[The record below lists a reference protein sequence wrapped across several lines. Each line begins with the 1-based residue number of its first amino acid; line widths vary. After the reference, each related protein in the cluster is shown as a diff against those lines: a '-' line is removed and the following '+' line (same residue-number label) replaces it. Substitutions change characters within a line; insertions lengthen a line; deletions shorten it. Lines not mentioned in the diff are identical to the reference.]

1 MIVEVRSYRI
11 KLGRREEFIKFFET
25 RAVPALRSHGMRVVG
40 PLLDLENPNK
50 FVWLRIFPSLD
61 ERERMRTAFYEGE
74 LWKNELESI
83 AMPMLESYD
92 VILCETSPGYV
103 FEGALESP
111 KARTGADL

>member
-11 KLGRREEFIKFFET
+11 KPGRRVEFIQFFET
-25 RAVPALRSHGMRVVG
+25 RSVPALRSHGMRVVG

-61 ERERMRTAFYEGE
+61 ERERMKVAFYEGE

-83 AMPMLESYD
+83 AMPMIESYD
-92 VILCETSPGYV
+92 VILCEASPGYV
-103 FEGALESP
+103 FEGALEEP
-111 KARTGADL
+111 

>member
-11 KLGRREEFIKFFET
+11 KPGRREEFIQFFET
-25 RAVPALRSHGMRVVG
+25 RSVPALRSHGMRVVG

-61 ERERMRTAFYEGE
+61 ERERMKAAFYEGE

-83 AMPMLESYD
+83 AMPMIESYD
-92 VILCETSPGYV
+92 VILCETSAGCV
-103 FEGALESP
+103 FDGALEGS
-111 KARTGADL
+111 